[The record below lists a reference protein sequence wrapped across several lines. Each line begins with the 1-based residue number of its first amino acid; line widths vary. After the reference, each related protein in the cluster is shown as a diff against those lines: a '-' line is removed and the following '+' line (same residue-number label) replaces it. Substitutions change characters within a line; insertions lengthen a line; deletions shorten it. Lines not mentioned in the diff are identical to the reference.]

1 MSKDLELRVAL
12 EDLETA
18 IKNIEE
24 TISEL
29 DKNDLDQTKEE
40 MYVKLAG
47 KQVYLFYL
55 FLK

>member
-24 TISEL
+24 TITEL

-47 KQVYLFYL
+47 KQVHLFYL
-55 FLK
+55 FLI